1 MVNTKV
7 EKVNHWCQKV
17 IPLVYDDSLSYY
29 ESVCKLVAKIN
40 EMVDALNNISLD
52 VVGEANKYTDTAI
65 NNALEDVDN
74 RLIEVNEI
82 KESLLQQY
90 TETIA
95 EANKIKEEL
104 NKEYAEFEKLTN
116 AQLLLFNDRMDKY
129 DKEIDDVVVGVNAR
143 TDLAI
148 QQNNDYIMSE
158 IGKGY
163 VDIKVR
169 NYFTGLSTTLQDMF
183 DYLATLHIDNSIVYN
198 DLVSKQLTFNTLVSR
213 DVKYTELALYGGALL

>member
-52 VVGEANKYTDTAI
+52 VIGEANKYTDTAI
-65 NNALEDVDN
+65 NNALEDVDK
-74 RLIEVNEI
+74 RLGEVNEI
-82 KESLLQQY
+82 KEALLQQY

-104 NKEYAEFEKLTN
+104 NREYAEFEKLTN